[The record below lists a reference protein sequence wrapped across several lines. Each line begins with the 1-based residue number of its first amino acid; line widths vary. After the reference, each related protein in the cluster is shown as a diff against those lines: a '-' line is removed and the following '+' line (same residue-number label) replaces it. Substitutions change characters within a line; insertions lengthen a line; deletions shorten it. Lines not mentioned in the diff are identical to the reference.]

1 MAKDVIVKRNVMT
14 PRKLKKLLVKT
25 CKKRLPVMVSGMP
38 GVGKTDI
45 AHWVA
50 KKLNCNIQ
58 VLHPV
63 VSDPTDAKGMPWIY
77 VDEST
82 GKPKAVF
89 IPFGELEAMIN
100 AKGLTIV
107 LLDDLGQAPP
117 CVQAAFMQ
125 LILSREINGKRIS
138 DDVVFIAC
146 TNRKEDR
153 AGVSGILEPVKSRF
167 VCIVELTSDLESWCE
182 WAIDFGIEPE
192 VIAFV
197 RWRPWVLQ
205 GGENGFEP
213 TSDMTNSPV
222 GRTVKHL
229 DDLVKLNLDADLKMG
244 AFSGAV
250 GDGAAT
256 EYIGFER
263 ILKNLP
269 DVDKILRDPTNADAP
284 ANNDVQYAL
293 VGVFHRR
300 MTKTNLD
307 NIYKYVTLHF
317 KREMQAIFH
326 FDVEK
331 YNSSLVKTKG
341 YVDWSVA
348 NGEAMTG

>member
-1 MAKDVIVKRNVMT
+1 MAKNVVVKRNIMT
-14 PRKLKKLLVKT
+14 PRMLKRLLVKT
-25 CKKRLPVMVSGMP
+25 VKKRLPVMVSGMP

-50 KKLNCNIQ
+50 AKLKAAMQ

-77 VDEST
+77 VDEKS
-82 GKPKAVF
+82 GQPKAVF
-89 IPFGELEAMIN
+89 IPFGELEAMMN

-117 CVQAAFMQ
+117 VVQAAFMQ
-125 LILSREINGKRIS
+125 LILSRSINGKRIS

-167 VCIVELTSDLESWCE
+167 ATIVELTPDLESWVE

-197 RWRPWVLQ
+197 RWRPWVLE

-213 TSDMTNSPV
+213 TSDMTNAPV

-229 DDLVKLNLDADLKMG
+229 DDLVKLDLDEDLKMG
-244 AFSGAV
+244 AYSGAF
-250 GDGAAT
+250 GDRAAS
-256 EYIGFER
+256 EYLGFER

-269 DVDKILRDPTNADAP
+269 DVDRILRDPNRADAP
-284 ANNDVQYAL
+284 ASLDVQYAL
-293 VGVFHRR
+293 LGVFHRR
-300 MTKTNLD
+300 MTKGNID
-307 NIYKYVTLHF
+307 NIYTYLNLHF
-317 KREMQAIFH
+317 KLEMAAVFH

-331 YNSSLVKTKG
+331 YNKELVKSKG
-341 YVDWSVA
+341 YVDWSV
-348 NGEAMTG
+348 NHGEAMTG